1 MSQLATSASASA
13 SAPAPAPAPDADE
26 AVSGRQSRWESLKPL
41 VLDAVVPTASYYLL
55 SKGFGMSTLAALAW
69 SSVVPA
75 GRTLWGL
82 VKERRLNGF
91 AALILVAGLVGLLL
105 SLLAGDPRLMLAK
118 DSGITATIGVAV
130 LVSVAVGRPLMTVG
144 LKPWVTK
151 RNPVRTAVWER
162 LVAERGQFARMER
175 AVALGAFGLA
185 VGALDAAM
193 NMLGVSLQRT
203 YGRSIMLGFHA
214 AYSLGGIAGAS
225 IAWAGAHWDLSLF
238 VSYLPVVVVLLP
250 AALVG
255 SRWYVDAAAHAT
267 ATATATATAGAE
279 AGDAG
284 EGKGGPV
291 VFKLLLPLCLV
302 MTFAYIGDS
311 TVSNW
316 SAKYL
321 QDVLGSSEEVST
333 VPYNVYMVMTLLGRG
348 LGDLGVRR
356 FGAVAVVRVG
366 SVVAALGFAIV
377 AAAPGAWTGI
387 LGFTVLGFGLSVIV
401 PQTFAA
407 AGRQA
412 FERHGPGASDAA
424 VARLNVFNYVGFLI
438 GSPLVGA
445 LGDAWNYRGAMLVP
459 MVLVLV
465 TLLYARSFAPGA
477 DRYGDGH
484 ERPRTADVGRGS
496 NGL

>member
-1 MSQLATSASASA
+1 MTDELRRGRASLAFSFLVQGVTFALLVTRI
-13 SAPAPAPAPDADE
+13 PAIQDQYGISD
-26 AVSGRQSRWESLKPL
+26 G
-41 VLDAVVPTASYYLL
+41 LL
-55 SKGFGMSTLAALAW
+55 PVFLAAVPILAGVG
-69 SSVVPA
+69 SV
-75 GRTLWGL
+75 GTEWL
-82 VKERRLNGF
+82 VKRVPPSRVLRW
-91 AALILVAGLVGLLL
+91 AQPVV
-105 SLLAGDPRLMLAK
+105 LLALLGVGAGDALWQ
-118 DSGITATIGVAV
+118 V
-130 LVSVAVGRPLMTVG
+130 
-144 LKPWVTK
+144 
-151 RNPVRTAVWER
+151 
-162 LVAERGQFARMER
+162 
-175 AVALGAFGLA
+175 AVALGAFGLS
-185 VGALDAAM
+185 VGALDASM
-193 NMLGVSLQRT
+193 NMLGVSLQRA

-255 SRWYVDAAAHAT
+255 SRWYVDAGGGV
-267 ATATATATAGAE
+267 AGG

-356 FGAVAVVRVG
+356 FGAVAVVRAG
-366 SVVAALGFAIV
+366 SVVAALGFAVV
-377 AAAPGAWTGI
+377 AVAPGAWTGI
-387 LGFTVLGFGLSVIV
+387 LGFTVLGLGLCVIV

-407 AGRQA
+407 AGRL
-412 FERHGPGASDAA
+412 FPGASDAA